1 MNNNYSTLYKLNS
14 KKKMMLHKILILS
27 LGIYSLISCTS
38 QKNIKTNDKAAER
51 IELSEGQQKMLKGY
65 PLQVKF
71 NGILEESRCPKGV
84 DCIWAGVAVAEIEI
98 SEKATKPVILS
109 LATTDMQAR
118 GYQKETNVNGHT
130 VALQNVSPYP
140 TAKHGAK
147 ELKGNYK
154 IVITVQKK

>member
-1 MNNNYSTLYKLNS
+1 
-14 KKKMMLHKILILS
+14 MLHKVLILS

-38 QKNIKTNDKAAER
+38 QKNIKANEEATER
-51 IELSEGQQKMLKGY
+51 IELSESQQKMLKEY
-65 PLQVKF
+65 PLQIKF

-98 SEKATKPVILS
+98 SEKAAKPIILS

-118 GYQKETNVNGHT
+118 GYQKQTNLNGYT
-130 VALQNVSPYP
+130 VALQNVAPYP
-140 TAKHGAK
+140 TAEHGAK